1 MAKFLFTQFQ
11 NVELIVE
18 NGNPIG
24 GAVVETMVWIN
35 SLHENGHEIDQ
46 FRYANDKRVQLS
58 KYGFIKLFPVYHPT
72 KGIRW
77 LRWPLYRLP
86 NIYKAIKKVNR
97 TIYMLQSQAGLLII
111 LLFSVEK

>member
-1 MAKFLFTQFQ
+1 MARFLFTQFQ

-46 FRYANDKRVQLS
+46 FKYANDKRVKLS
-58 KYGFIKLFPVYHPT
+58 NYGFIKLFRFIIQPKVLDGLDGHYTDSQTYT
-72 KGIRW
+72 KR
-77 LRWPLYRLP
+77 
-86 NIYKAIKKVNR
+86 
-97 TIYMLQSQAGLLII
+97 
-111 LLFSVEK
+111 